1 LDQAR
6 QAAGGRDPSTG
17 AAAILYGARDFQS
30 FPDELDLMR
39 NTLRTFMLLAALT
52 AVFVGAGYLI
62 GGPAGMAI
70 AFVLAAAMNLVSYW
84 NADKIVLRMYR
95 AQPVDGGH
103 PNALVRSY
111 VADVEAMAERAGMPR
126 PAVYVIE
133 NDQPNA
139 FATGRDPSH
148 AAVAATTGLLQMLDR
163 REIRGVM
170 AHELA
175 HVKHRDT
182 LTMTVT
188 ATIAGAVSALA
199 NFGVFFGGGDRDRP
213 GGILGTIALA
223 ILAPIAAA
231 LVQMAISR
239 GREYEADR
247 GGAEISGDPEAL
259 ASALQ
264 KIEAYARGVVNHAAE
279 RNPATSHM
287 FIINPLSGQGADN
300 LFSTHPATANRVAA
314 LMRLTGGGGG
324 GPRVAEAAPARRR
337 VGTAVPTTDV
347 SRRPWG

>member
-1 LDQAR
+1 
-6 QAAGGRDPSTG
+6 
-17 AAAILYGARDFQS
+17 
-30 FPDELDLMR
+30 MR
-39 NTLRTFMLLAALT
+39 NQLRTFMLLAALT
-52 AVFVGAGYLI
+52 AVFVGAGYMI
-62 GGPAGMAI
+62 GGPAGMAV
-70 AFVLAAAMNLVSYW
+70 AFVMAAAMNAVSYW
-84 NADKIVLRMYR
+84 NADKIVLRIYR
-95 AQPVDGGH
+95 AQPVDTAH
-103 PNALVRSY
+103 PDALIRNY
-111 VADVEAMAERAGMPR
+111 AADVEALADRAGLPR
-126 PAVYVIE
+126 PKVYVIE

-139 FATGRDPSH
+139 FATGRDPNH
-148 AAVAATTGLLQMLDR
+148 AAVAATTGLLRMLDR

-199 NFGVFFGGGDRDRP
+199 NFAFFLGGDRDRP
-213 GGILGTIALA
+213 AGMIGTIALA

-247 GGAEISGDPEAL
+247 GGAQISGDPQAL

-264 KIEAYARGVVNHAAE
+264 KIEAYARGTVNLDAE

-314 LMRLTGGGGG
+314 LIQLAGRSAS
-324 GPRVAEAAPARRR
+324 PAVADAPRARRVA
-337 VGTAVPTTDV
+337 GTAVPTTDD
-347 SRRPWG
+347 RRGPWG